1 VPRHQGQLKLQW
13 MPGLWSAAIELDA
26 SSHIVVND
34 VGTVAAPGYGI
45 VHAELGRKWDLG
57 SSTLRGFA
65 RIENLFDKT
74 YVGSVIVNEGNSR
87 FFESGLERS
96 AMVGLQWQW
105 R

>member
-1 VPRHQGQLKLQW
+1 V
-13 MPGLWSAAIELDA
+13 
-26 SSHIVVND
+26 
-34 VGTVAAPGYGI
+34 
-45 VHAELGRKWDLG
+45 GRKWDLG
-57 SSTLRGFA
+57 ASTLRGFA
-65 RIENLFDKT
+65 RVENLLDKN